1 MATDNAAYR
10 GEDGLR
16 SLVLSRGTTVITDP
30 LAALLR
36 HDPIACPPRN
46 DVDHRV
52 RPSLGG
58 KRVHRA
64 NKFPPREASKAAEF
78 VTA

>member
-1 MATDNAAYR
+1 M
-10 GEDGLR
+10 R
-16 SLVLSRGTTVITDP
+16 SRVLSRGTTVITDP

-46 DVDHRV
+46 DVDHLV

-58 KRVHRA
+58 KGVHRA
-64 NKFPPREASKAAEF
+64 NKFPPRKASKAAES
-78 VTA
+78 VRA